1 MQDLTRR
8 ETITFFDGNHDS
20 KSREFGK
27 DITNAFVGLRKS
39 LDQPI
44 INKSIV
50 DFGKQTKL
58 GDFKNFAGDSKITL
72 KKGVVNQSFSNNLV
86 NPNQGI
92 NNINSSRFGVA
103 PKQGNIIPNLKK
115 TVRNQSSMIVS
126 CNNFTKDTS
135 VQMEIDSFSTH
146 LNKEGKN
153 EKPTK
158 EFIPEQSNDS
168 LNPITD
174 FGHINFHKMNT
185 IDYCS
190 NVPSLSN
197 LLLSNSTGYNLQ
209 SKIHERPNVQ
219 EVPEYIHS
227 IFLHLKEFEKCNPD
241 FYPLPGYMKRNQT
254 DINEKMRAIL
264 NDWLIEVHLKFKLLP
279 ETFFLTMNI
288 IDRYLNKKTIQRT
301 SLQLVGITSMLIAS
315 KYEEIYAPEVKDFVF
330 ITDKAYTR
338 QEVIS
343 MELEILNTLEYNLTM
358 PSANR
363 FVEMYHHFIGY
374 NQLVL
379 NFALYLLDLSIVEYK
394 MLKYKGSLLAA
405 SVLYVASKLLH
416 KESIIYND
424 SIEIDSAKLYELSE
438 YSEEEIKECAKEVC
452 LIYDYSDKTGLLGIK
467 KKYSL
472 PKFHE
477 VAKLKFG
484 SN

>member
-27 DITNAFVGLRKS
+27 DITNAFVGIRKS
-39 LDQPI
+39 LDQPM

-58 GDFKNFAGDSKITL
+58 GDYKNFAGDSKIAM
-72 KKGVVNQSFSNNLV
+72 KKGVINQSFNN
-86 NPNQGI
+86 NNGNQVLST
-92 NNINSSRFGVA
+92 INSSRMGVA

-115 TVRNQSSMIVS
+115 TVRNQSSMAVTCS
-126 CNNFTKDTS
+126 NFNKDVS
-135 VQMEIDSFSTH
+135 VQMEIDSYSSNF
-146 LNKEGKN
+146 NKESKH

-158 EFIPEQSNDS
+158 EFIPDHINDC
-168 LNPITD
+168 LNPVSD

-185 IDYCS
+185 IDHSS
-190 NVPSLSN
+190 NLPSLSS
-197 LLLSNSTGYNLQ
+197 LILSGQ
-209 SKIHERPNVQ
+209 SNNFITHKPQERINVQ

-227 IFLHLKEFEKCNPD
+227 IFLHLKDFEKTNPD
-241 FYPLPGYMKRNQT
+241 FYPIPGYMKRNQT

-301 SLQLVGITSMLIAS
+301 NLQLVGITAMLIAS

-379 NFALYLLDLSIVEYK
+379 FFSLYLLDLSIVEYK

-416 KESIIYND
+416 KENIVYND
-424 SIEIDSAKLYELSE
+424 SIDIDSTKLYELSE

-472 PKFHE
+472 PKFQE

>member
-8 ETITFFDGNHDS
+8 ETITFLDGNYNS

-44 INKSIV
+44 HNKSIV
-50 DFGKQTKL
+50 DYGKQTKL
-58 GDFKNFAGDSKITL
+58 GEFNSFVGDSKMAL
-72 KKGVVNQSFSNNLV
+72 KKGCINQSFNYNNAHPSV
-86 NPNQGI
+86 ST
-92 NNINSSRFGVA
+92 INSSRFGVA

-115 TVRNQSSMIVS
+115 TVRNQSSMAVS
-126 CNNFTKDTS
+126 FNNFTKES
-135 VQMEIDSFSTH
+135 SIQMEIDSYPN
-146 LNKEGKN
+146 LNKESKHEGN
-153 EKPTK
+153 CS
-158 EFIPEQSNDS
+158 INSVS
-168 LNPITD
+168 D

-185 IDYCS
+185 IDCSS
-190 NVPSLSN
+190 NVPSLSSFI
-197 LLLSNSTGYNLQ
+197 LSNVTGCSVNQ
-209 SKIHERPNVQ
+209 KFQERPNVQ

-241 FYPLPGYMKRNQT
+241 FYPLPGYIKRNQT

-301 SLQLVGITSMLIAS
+301 NLQLVGITAMLIAS

-330 ITDKAYTR
+330 ITDKAYSR

-363 FVEMYHHFIGY
+363 FVEMYNHFIGY

-394 MLKYKGSLLAA
+394 MLKFKGSLLAA
-405 SVLYVASKLLH
+405 SVLYVATKLLH
-416 KESIIYND
+416 KENVVYND
-424 SIEIDSAKLYELSE
+424 SIEIDSIKLYELSE
-438 YSEEEIKECAKEVC
+438 YVEDEIKECAKEVC

-472 PKFHE
+472 PKFQE
-477 VAKLKFG
+477 VAKLKFL